1 VRRHID
7 VATAAAAHGEGRRPA
22 FTSGSAEQIPVP
34 SASADLV
41 WCSDVL
47 VHVADLAG
55 AYGEFR
61 RILRPGGRA
70 LVYQIFA
77 TALLEPHEAAW
88 LFGTMGVWPASAEPG
103 QTEAAIATARL
114 RIDERIDIGCEWGE

>member
-7 VATAAAAHGEGRRPA
+7 VATAAAAHGEGRRPT

-41 WCSDVL
+41 WCRNVL

-70 LVYQIFA
+70 LVYQMFA
-77 TALLEPHEAAW
+77 TALLEPREAAW
-88 LFGTMGVWPASAEPG
+88 LFGTMGVVPASANP
-103 QTEAAIATARL
+103 AKL
-114 RIDERIDIGCEWGE
+114 RPRSQRPDCG

>member
-1 VRRHID
+1 
-7 VATAAAAHGEGRRPA
+7 
-22 FTSGSAEQIPVP
+22 VP

-41 WCSDVL
+41 WCRDVL
-47 VHVADLAG
+47 VHVADLAV
-55 AYGEFR
+55 AYAEFR

-70 LVYQIFA
+70 LVYQMFA